1 MLKRLKIHRFRH
13 VAPGT
18 ELEFSE
24 RFNVLLGKNGT
35 GKTTL
40 LNLISMVLRSN
51 FSSLRGE
58 EFDIEWEY
66 EQNETRVHL
75 RFVNDV
81 KARRPGRGVNM
92 TPAHADHPQVKLTFN
107 LPQLGKQHQ
116 FEIEIDGTSLRFRE
130 HGEAWRSGAAVDAF
144 GASLF
149 KTSYFAMPMTDNDDT
164 ALSSVSDVGVR
175 LFAAGVDT
183 YRFDESLDVYHRMT
197 ADEVFLLGHSFSPP
211 SIHSQ
216 WQSNTSPMSPQILT
230 FYPIR
235 QAPETPKPGQ
245 STTRVKLSFDSSLT
259 RFVELAPFQNMSM
272 SLAVEGSAEEDGTT
286 TWHLGRAEFLF
297 TTSAGTTFNHHALSY
312 GQKRMLAFLYYL
324 DVNEHY
330 VVADELVNGMHHDWI
345 KACLELMGSRQAFLT
360 SQNPL
365 LLDYLP
371 LESVEQVQRSFVQCK
386 VRTTDKKSEFVWS
399 NLDANDAAQ
408 LLADYE
414 VGIQH
419 VGELLRVRGL
429 W

>member
-18 ELEFSE
+18 ELEFSD
-24 RFNVLLGKNGT
+24 RYNVLLGKNGT

-40 LNLISMVLRSN
+40 LDLISMVLRSN

-58 EFDIEWEY
+58 EFDIEWQYVQDEDSVHVRFL
-66 EQNETRVHL
+66 NE
-75 RFVNDV
+75 V

-92 TPAHADHPQVKLTFN
+92 APAHSYHPHVKLTFN
-107 LPQLGKQHQ
+107 LPQLGKHHQ

-130 HGEAWRSGAAVDAF
+130 RGEGWRDGSAVDVF

-149 KTSYFAMPMTDNDDT
+149 KTSYFAMPMTDNDDS
-164 ALSSVSDVGVR
+164 ALSSVSDVGLR
-175 LFAAGVDT
+175 LFMAGVDT

-197 ADEVFLLGHSFSPP
+197 ADEPFHLGNSFSPP

-216 WQSNTSPMSPQILT
+216 WQSNTPLSPQILV

-235 QAPETPKPGQ
+235 HVPETPKPGQ
-245 STTRVKLSFDSSLT
+245 STTRVTLSFDGSLT
-259 RFVELAPFQNMSM
+259 KFVDLAPFQNMAM
-272 SLAVEGSAEEDGTT
+272 SLAVEGSAEEDGIT
-286 TWHLGRAEFLF
+286 TWLLGRSEFLF

-312 GQKRMLAFLYYL
+312 GQKRLLAFLYYL
-324 DVNEHY
+324 DVNQHH

-345 KACLELMGSRQAFLT
+345 KACLELMGTRQAFLT

-371 LESVEQVQRSFVQCK
+371 LESVEQVQRSFIQCT
-386 VRTTDKKSEFVWS
+386 VRTSKKKSEFVWS
-399 NLDANDAAQ
+399 NLDVEDAKQ
-408 LLADYE
+408 LLADYD